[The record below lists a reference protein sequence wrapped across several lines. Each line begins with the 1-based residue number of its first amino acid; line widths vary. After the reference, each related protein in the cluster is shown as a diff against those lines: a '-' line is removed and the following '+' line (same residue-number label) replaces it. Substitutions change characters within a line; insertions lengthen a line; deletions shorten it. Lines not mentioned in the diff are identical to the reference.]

1 MRIHSNNFINIVRQY
16 IALTNSFYLTKT
28 STMKITSSFTCLFII
43 LVFTPARQISA
54 QAPDWIWAESFGS
67 NVQMFDERGESVTF
81 DAAGN
86 VYTVG
91 EFTGTV
97 DFDQGPGTFNIT
109 SYGNFDVFISKLDA
123 AGNFIWA
130 QRLGGTANDYG
141 SAITTDPTGNYIY
154 ITGSFGGTC
163 DFDPGASS
171 YNLTAGGGLD
181 IFVCKLD
188 ISGNLSWSKQLMG
201 SPTYYSFAT
210 GIITDN
216 FGNVNTTG
224 YFYGTVDFDPGNG
237 NANLTSPGN
246 SSDIFIS
253 KLDAAGNYIWAKQ
266 MGGAGDDQARSI
278 CIDHS
283 GNGDIYTTGFY
294 NATADFD
301 PGNGT
306 TNLTAVG
313 QRDIFISR
321 LDASGN
327 FVWSGAMGGA
337 SSEWGNEIT
346 FDVAGNLWLTGGFN
360 GTVDFDPGANVF
372 NLISAGQDDI
382 FIAKLGTTGNLLRAS
397 RSGGP
402 SWDEGMSI
410 TADSLGGVYA
420 TGFFNGAVD
429 FDPDSTA
436 SYDLTSIGDSDIFVT
451 KMNLSGNLLW
461 ATSAGGTKGESGLSI
476 AAYYNGDVYVSGYY
490 RSSTVAFSGVT
501 IANADI
507 GGSLVSDAFVAK
519 LGHSTGLENLSYTEG
534 VSIYPNPSKGQFVVR
549 NVATG
554 KMDISIFNAMG
565 EKIFSLE
572 TMDEN
577 TTVNGSLFAPGIYF
591 VKVQSAN
598 GSAVKKLMID

>member
-1 MRIHSNNFINIVRQY
+1 
-16 IALTNSFYLTKT
+16 
-28 STMKITSSFTCLFII
+28 MKITSLVTCLFII
-43 LVFTPARQISA
+43 LIFTPTRQTSA

-67 NVQMFDERGESVTF
+67 NVQMFDERGESVAF
-81 DAAGN
+81 DNAGN

-141 SAITTDPTGNYIY
+141 SAITIDPSGNIY
-154 ITGSFGGTC
+154 VAGSFGGTC

-171 YNLTAGGGLD
+171 FNLTAGGGLD

-188 ISGNLSWSKQLMG
+188 ASGNLTWAKQMMG

-237 NANLTSPGN
+237 NTSFTSPGN
-246 SSDIFIS
+246 FSDIFIS
-253 KLDAAGNYIWAKQ
+253 KLDPSGNYIWARQ
-266 MGGAGDDQARSI
+266 MGGTSDDQSRSI
-278 CIDHS
+278 CLDHS
-283 GNGDIYTTGFY
+283 GNGDIYTTGFF

-313 QRDIFISR
+313 LRDIFISR
-321 LDASGN
+321 IDPAGN
-327 FVWSGAMGGA
+327 FVWAKSMGGV
-337 SSEWGNEIT
+337 SSEWANEIT
-346 FDVAGNLWLTGGFN
+346 FDVAGDLWITGGFN

-372 NLISAGQDDI
+372 NLTSAGQDDI
-382 FIAKLGTTGNLLRAS
+382 FIGKLGTSGNLIRAS
-397 RSGGP
+397 RFGGP
-402 SWDEGMSI
+402 SLDEGMSI
-410 TADSLGGVYA
+410 TADSTGSVYA
-420 TGFFNGAVD
+420 TGFFNGSVD

-436 SYDLTSIGDSDIFVT
+436 SYNLTSIGDSDVFVT

-476 AAYYNGDVYVSGYY
+476 AAYYNSDVYVSGYY
-490 RSSTVAFSGVT
+490 RSSTVAFSAIT
-501 IANADI
+501 ITNADI

-519 LGHSTGLENLSYTEG
+519 LGHSTSIENLSYTEG
-534 VSIYPNPSKGQFVVR
+534 VSIYPNPSTGQFVVKI
-549 NVATG
+549 ASTG
-554 KMDISIFNAMG
+554 KKDISIFNAMG
-565 EKIFSLE
+565 EKVFSITSL
-572 TMDEN
+572 DEIIPVDG
-577 TTVNGSLFAPGIYF
+577 TLLTPGIYF
-591 VKVQSAN
+591 VKVESAK
-598 GSAVKKLMID
+598 GTDVKKLVLE